1 MVFTDTRDSSA
12 RTAAAVAAAGSC
24 SPFRQ
29 TLEKNL
35 HQLFTLSSSGKPWKK
50 NLHQLFTLS
59 SSGKPWTKKPASAL
73 HPKLFQQTLDKKT
86 CISCSP

>member
-29 TLEKNL
+29 TLELTL
-35 HQLFTLSSSGKPWKK
+35 HQLFILSFNYKER
-50 NLHQLFTLS
+50 
-59 SSGKPWTKKPASAL
+59 
-73 HPKLFQQTLDKKT
+73 
-86 CISCSP
+86 I